1 MPELQQKAS
10 LGDACKENGMTVV
23 ENNKELVPLE
33 HYKELYAKLDPA
45 EAAERCGVAYDPEQ
59 QKFSMKLMGVSYR
72 LSWPEFAIESE
83 EADGFALVN
92 LPAQMLLM
100 RYLLEGRASVG
111 SGAFLTYREMPWGE
125 VYLKPF
131 TGRCL
136 TRAAFTFGT
145 RLAGFVKA
153 MEQMNALPLNNG
165 DAAYQLEIM
174 PGYEVRVIVWEGDE
188 EFPPSVQILFSD
200 NFPQAFS
207 AEDRTVV
214 GDILISD
221 VKRKMK

>member
-1 MPELQQKAS
+1 MPI
-10 LGDACKENGMTVV
+10 V
-23 ENNKELVPLE
+23 ENHKEMVPFE
-33 HYKELYAKLDPA
+33 HYIGLFRAIDPQ
-45 EAAERCGVAYDPEQ
+45 EAAERCGVKWDAETGR
-59 QKFSMKLMGVSYR
+59 FTMR
-72 LSWPEFAIESE
+72 LLYVDYEISWPEFSIASATE
-83 EADGFALVN
+83 DGFALKN
-92 LPAQMLLM
+92 LPAQMLLI
-100 RYLLEGRASVG
+100 RFLLEGKQSAG

-136 TRAAFTFGT
+136 TRAAFSFGT
-145 RLAGFVKA
+145 QLERFKA
-153 MEQMNALPLNNG
+153 AVATMPAIPLKHG

-174 PGYEVRVIVWEGDE
+174 PGYDVRVIVWEGDD
-188 EFPPSVQILFSD
+188 EFPPNSQILFSD

-221 VKRKMK
+221 IKRRM